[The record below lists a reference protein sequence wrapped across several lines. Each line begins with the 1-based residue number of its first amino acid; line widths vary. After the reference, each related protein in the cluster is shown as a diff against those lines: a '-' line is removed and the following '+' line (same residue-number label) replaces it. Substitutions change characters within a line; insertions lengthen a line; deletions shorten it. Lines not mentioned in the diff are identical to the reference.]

1 MTMLR
6 TMNYKLRTK
15 HGLTLTEMT
24 VVIASIVLL
33 AAIGL
38 PAVRVFIHSFESESG
53 TKNMISAALSLARAT
68 AAEKQHYAG
77 IRFQQ
82 DLSGSQYMVFIVH
95 DFEKTGLNSGFRA
108 LEGLKPIKLPDSIG
122 VMDLTVRTNH
132 GTHWTAAEDLTCE
145 PLKMSYLDDAN
156 PLNLGPDGKNKYVTD
171 TCGFSIIFSLSGK
184 MVIHDVRVRNRDG
197 IYQPNNGGPANKR
210 SIDDIFNSEYNIKN
224 YGVGLFVQ
232 DDYAEL
238 GLGAE
243 SSRNSFIVYD
253 KSQFNKLN
261 ASGRFNYLISLKPIY
276 INPYTGTVISE

>member
-1 MTMLR
+1 MR
-6 TMNYKLRTK
+6 SSSKQS
-15 HGLTLTEMT
+15 GLTLTEMT
-24 VVIASIVLL
+24 VVVASIALL
-33 AAIGL
+33 VVIGL
-38 PAVRVFIHSFESESG
+38 PAIRAFFRSFETEAG
-53 TKNMISAALSLARAT
+53 AKNMISAALASARAM

-108 LEGLKPIKLPDSIG
+108 IEGLKPIKLPDSIG

-197 IYQPNNGGPANKR
+197 IYQPNNSVVGKV
-210 SIDDIFNSEYNIKN
+210 SMDDIFNSPINIIDNKT
-224 YGVGLFVQ
+224 GMFIQ

-243 SSRNSFIVYD
+243 SSRNSFIIYD

-261 ASGRFNYLISLKPIY
+261 ANGRFNYLISLKPIY